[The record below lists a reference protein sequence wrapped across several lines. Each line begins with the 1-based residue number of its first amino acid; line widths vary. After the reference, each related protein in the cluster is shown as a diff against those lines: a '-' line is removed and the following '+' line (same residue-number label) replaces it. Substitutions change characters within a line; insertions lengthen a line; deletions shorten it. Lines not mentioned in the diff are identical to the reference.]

1 MTAVTT
7 LQRSW
12 SGLARRERLLVL
24 LAGAFVA
31 IALLWALGLAP
42 ALRTVRSAPAQ
53 SDLLDRQLQSMQATA
68 ARARELQG
76 RPSVR
81 REDALRVLQSS
92 LQQRLAGRAQLTPAG
107 ERATLTFSGVPPEL
121 LAQWLVQARATAR
134 VVVLQ
139 ARLQHGAGGWDGSI
153 VLQLPP
159 P

>member
-1 MTAVTT
+1 MSAISS

-12 SGLARRERLLVL
+12 SGLARRERVLVL
-24 LAGAFVA
+24 LAGTIVVL
-31 IALLWALGLAP
+31 ALLWALALAP
-42 ALRTVRSAPAQ
+42 ALRTVSRAPAQ
-53 SDLLDRQLQSMQATA
+53 SDLLDRQLQSMQAIA
-68 ARARELQG
+68 AQARELQG

-107 ERATLTFSGVPPEL
+107 ERATVTFSGVPPEL
-121 LAQWLVQARATAR
+121 LAQWLGQARGAAR

-139 ARLQHGAGGWDGSI
+139 ARLQRGAVGWDGSV